1 MIERGFAFGVVYS
14 NSITNIY
21 YVLRKL
27 SSDEKAR
34 SFLKILIKYISI
46 ITVDNDN
53 IARAL
58 ESKLLRIE
66 KSMRLD
72 THAEYG

>member
-46 ITVDNDN
+46 ITVDHDN

-72 THAEYG
+72 THA